1 MTVLCYGFR
10 ESQST
15 MLEKAFLEPVTAG
28 SVKEITFTQ
37 KIDLQGGEYLLSL
50 GVTGY
55 ENEDFKVYHR
65 LYDVLNMTVI
75 SDKDTVGY
83 YDTNSKVRVKDVPI

>member
-1 MTVLCYGFR
+1 M
-10 ESQST
+10 
-15 MLEKAFLEPVTAG
+15 
-28 SVKEITFTQ
+28 
-37 KIDLQGGEYLLSL
+37 
-50 GVTGY
+50 TGY